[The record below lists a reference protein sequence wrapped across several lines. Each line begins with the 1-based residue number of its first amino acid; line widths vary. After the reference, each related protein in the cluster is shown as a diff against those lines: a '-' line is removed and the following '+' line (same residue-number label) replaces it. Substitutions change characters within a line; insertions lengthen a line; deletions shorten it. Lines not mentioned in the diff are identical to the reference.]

1 MNGMKRYKSYEVK
14 NFDDAIIK
22 LVELFPYGVNIIG
35 QFDYDISFLGNRYKH
50 IESFGYI
57 THISDVIDLVNDE
70 QRDALYKAIDYCD
83 IDEAINF
90 NFIDDKFKEGI
101 MNAISGMF
109 PLAKDV
115 FRKDVVLLY
124 SKEYVLNN
132 SNTYWYLRWY
142 YQPKSLTKIIF

>member
-1 MNGMKRYKSYEVK
+1 MIRYKNFEVN
-14 NFDDAIIK
+14 NFVDAIIK

-35 QFDYDISFLGNRYKH
+35 QFDHDISFLGEKYKH
-50 IESFGYI
+50 IETFGYV

-101 MNAISGMF
+101 MIAISSMF
-109 PLAKDV
+109 PLAKDA

-124 SKEYVLNN
+124 SKEYALNN
-132 SNTYWYLRWY
+132 SNTYWNLRWY
-142 YQPKSLTKIIF
+142 YEPKSLTKIIF